1 MYFSSLMSIVY
12 PFKLIVSILQAVITG
27 SNMQGENFL
36 LAYFTSCRLKK
47 IYFLIPNQYLKS
59 MQLTDTKVVNIN
71 LQVKEPI
78 HFDL

>member
-1 MYFSSLMSIVY
+1 MSIVY
-12 PFKLIVSILQAVITG
+12 PFKLILSILQAVIVR
-27 SNMQGENFL
+27 SNMQRENFL
-36 LAYFTSCRLKK
+36 LTYFTSRRLKK

-59 MQLTDTKVVNIN
+59 VQLTDTKVVNIN